1 MRNWQSCFLAAVGF
15 LCAIALGIATP
26 AAAQSDGTT
35 LSADVPPHAKLA
47 SFGVVLGLRG
57 KTATPDGLPV
67 VLTSEVRKELLEPEF
82 RFDGFMVSTIQMES
96 FAPIENEPDAYRLLG
111 LIVFEDAA
119 ARRVHTEFAA
129 YYSVTDTGIVIDWA
143 SARTRTP
150 ESATIL
156 WFAVE
161 KNDHSPEQLEPKNQI
176 GLMRLLETSAL
187 KAASDSQ
194 DGEIVIYAVSMERFA
209 ERDMPI
215 TTATPS
221 DVSASVFDLGGWP
234 AAVFT
239 APAGVQIS
247 KESNTLEL
255 IFPDGRLLER
265 IDSFPTPPN
274 LFK

>member
-1 MRNWQSCFLAAVGF
+1 
-15 LCAIALGIATP
+15 
-26 AAAQSDGTT
+26 
-35 LSADVPPHAKLA
+35 
-47 SFGVVLGLRG
+47 
-57 KTATPDGLPV
+57 
-67 VLTSEVRKELLEPEF
+67 
-82 RFDGFMVSTIQMES
+82 MVSTIQMES